1 MIQLKFLIL
10 PQSLDEAK
18 NEIKRLRELASNA
31 VFCEN
36 NNSNIKRNESSK
48 GMFLLM

>member
-36 NNSNIKRNESSK
+36 NNSNTKRNESSK